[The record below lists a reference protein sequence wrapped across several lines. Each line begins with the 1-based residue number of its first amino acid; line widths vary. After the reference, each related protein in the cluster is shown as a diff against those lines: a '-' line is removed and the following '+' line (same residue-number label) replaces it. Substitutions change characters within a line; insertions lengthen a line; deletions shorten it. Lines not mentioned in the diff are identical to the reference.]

1 MENKL
6 TIEEVK
12 AVVPANLKY
21 SVNQE
26 LVDKLNTVS
35 TEPELAN
42 TIRENFISWNGV
54 LREGKYKMEDYLNA
68 VKYVS
73 YKMMEYSNVDA
84 YAKTFPQRFATLQAK
99 GMTSKDISAY
109 VAAYS
114 KGKLVTSIL
123 EQSLIPFWLLNQDAR
138 QKALNTQVELMLY
151 SKSDR
156 VRVMAADSVLAH
168 TEEPKASGPLIN
180 VNIGKTSALDD
191 LENTMARL
199 AEMQKNTL
207 TNGKASLQ
215 DMLEQKVV
223 EAEVINE

>member
-99 GMTSKDISAY
+99 GMTSK
-109 VAAYS
+109 AYS

-207 TNGKASLQ
+207 ANGKASLQ

>member
-168 TEEPKASGPLIN
+168 T
-180 VNIGKTSALDD
+180 
-191 LENTMARL
+191 
-199 AEMQKNTL
+199 
-207 TNGKASLQ
+207 
-215 DMLEQKVV
+215 
-223 EAEVINE
+223 